1 MGNVLVFAQDQNR
14 GQYGSTPDEILKNVR
29 QQADTTK
36 MTESRLDNVNIDN
49 QSFGQSNRITNTLD
63 TLRAALGP
71 YLQWLT
77 FIALS
82 GAVILIIYNGFLL
95 ATSMWDDA
103 VQKETMAR
111 IKKIATGVIIVTAAY
126 FIIKLLVSAI
136 TYILG

>member
-1 MGNVLVFAQDQNR
+1 MGNVLVLAQDQNR

-29 QQADTTK
+29 QKADPTK
-36 MTESRLDNVNIDN
+36 MTESRLDNVNTNN

-71 YLQWLT
+71 YLQRLT

-95 ATSMWDDA
+95 ATSM
-103 VQKETMAR
+103 
-111 IKKIATGVIIVTAAY
+111 
-126 FIIKLLVSAI
+126 
-136 TYILG
+136 

>member
-1 MGNVLVFAQDQNR
+1 MIFGICLMGNVLVFAQDQNR

-95 ATSMWDDA
+95 ATSM
-103 VQKETMAR
+103 
-111 IKKIATGVIIVTAAY
+111 
-126 FIIKLLVSAI
+126 
-136 TYILG
+136 